1 MEEPGTLE
9 KETEKSI
16 TAETEEKSLAVV
28 KADPTRKRVIGGRKR
43 AGNRIP
49 DDIINDKNLI
59 ADMAI
64 LPQNYNFE
72 VNYMKLDKYSF

>member
-1 MEEPGTLE
+1 MEEPSTLE
-9 KETEKSI
+9 KEKSI
-16 TAETEEKSLAVV
+16 PAKTEEKTLAVV

-49 DDIINDKNLI
+49 DYIINDKNLI

-72 VNYMKLDKYSF
+72 VNSMKLEK

>member
-1 MEEPGTLE
+1 MEEPSTLE
-9 KETEKSI
+9 KEKSI
-16 TAETEEKSLAVV
+16 PAKTEEKTLAVV
-28 KADPTRKRVIGGRKR
+28 KADPARKRVIGGRKR

-72 VNYMKLDKYSF
+72 VNSMKLEK